1 MHHKEV
7 FLVGEEENLSEA
19 GRPVR
24 EESHHQRQARR
35 FSGKDGEGNSTEDGG
50 LPTNKGLKA
59 APALRKW
66 QTSGGRI
73 RNRGCLPTL

>member
-1 MHHKEV
+1 MYNLPATRLYTSLCGLVKVYHKEV

-50 LPTNKGLKA
+50 LPAK
-59 APALRKW
+59 
-66 QTSGGRI
+66 S
-73 RNRGCLPTL
+73 

>member
-1 MHHKEV
+1 MIIHLFV
-7 FLVGEEENLSEA
+7 WACQSASQGGFLVGEEENLSEA

-50 LPTNKGLKA
+50 LPTKG
-59 APALRKW
+59 
-66 QTSGGRI
+66 
-73 RNRGCLPTL
+73 